1 MVQPR
6 PLAWGLC
13 AVSLLGLAAPASA
26 APKTPASAEPGAE
39 PPVAAPPAASAVTA
53 LEVSVFHGT
62 NHEGLSDAPAR
73 QVPELREGPFAQY
86 RRYVLLSRT
95 RLALAEKS
103 RQKLVLPNRRL
114 LEAALQERLPDG
126 SSRLLASINRPGGKD
141 FMPLLEV
148 KARPGQSFIVAGQ
161 SYKGGV
167 LVLVFKLP
175 AR

>member
-1 MVQPR
+1 MVQVR
-6 PLAWGLC
+6 LLARGLC
-13 AVSLLGLAAPASA
+13 AASLLGLAAPASA
-26 APKTPASAEPGAE
+26 APNAPPFAAPGAE
-39 PPVAAPPAASAVTA
+39 LPLAAPPAASAVTA

-62 NHEGLSDAPAR
+62 NQEGPSDAPAR
-73 QVPELREGPFAQY
+73 QVPELREGPFAQH

-103 RQKLVLPNRRL
+103 RQKLVLPNGRL

-167 LVLVFKLP
+167 LVLVFTLP